1 MKIENL
7 EEFLNEISREKLLS
21 EEEERV
27 LIKAV
32 QEKGLDHGEEAEQ
45 LVKSNLRM
53 VVSLVRQYQN
63 RGLSVEELISIGAEE
78 LRKSILSYDLGGDT
92 KFTRHFVALLRVRF
106 SGEITNYGKEYDYKN
121 REAH

>member
-7 EEFLNEISREKLLS
+7 EEFVNEISREKLLTC
-21 EEEERV
+21 EEELS

-32 QEKGLDHGEEAEQ
+32 QEKGLECKEAER
-45 LVKSNLRM
+45 LVKTNLRI

-78 LRKSILSYDLGGDT
+78 LRRSILSYDLGSGII
-92 KFTRHFVALLRVRF
+92 FIRHFVTLLRMRF
-106 SGEITNYGKEYDYKN
+106 EDAICKVNGAKIEENEK
-121 REAH
+121 